1 LSVGYSKELPRSYL
15 LPEYLLLFEIVKK
28 NLPDILLLAAGL
40 LVMALL
46 MYVIA
51 ASQGWISLLGIL
63 ALAAVWISWYRH
75 LLRLAF
81 RSLGVD
87 PDDEDDLPS
96 FPG

>member
-1 LSVGYSKELPRSYL
+1 VRKY
-15 LPEYLLLFEIVKK
+15 
-28 NLPDILLLAAGL
+28 LPDVFLLTVGL

-46 MYVIA
+46 MFLTA
-51 ASQGWISLLGIL
+51 LSHGWISLLCIL
-63 ALAAVWISWYRH
+63 ALVVVWITWYRH
-75 LLRLAF
+75 LVNLAF

>member
-1 LSVGYSKELPRSYL
+1 M
-15 LPEYLLLFEIVKK
+15 KK

-46 MYVIA
+46 IYVIA
-51 ASQGWISLLGIL
+51 SSHGWVCLLGIL
-63 ALAAVWISWYRH
+63 ALAVVWISWYRH
-75 LLRLAF
+75 LLGMAY

-87 PDDEDDLPS
+87 PDDDDDLPT

>member
-1 LSVGYSKELPRSYL
+1 
-15 LPEYLLLFEIVKK
+15 VKK
-28 NLPDILLLAAGL
+28 YLPDIFMLTIGL

-46 MYVIA
+46 ICLIA
-51 ASQGWISLLGIL
+51 LSHEGWLSLLGIL
-63 ALAAVWISWYRH
+63 ALLVVWIGWYRH
-75 LLRLAF
+75 LLRLAL

>member
-1 LSVGYSKELPRSYL
+1 MKKYLPH
-15 LPEYLLLFEIVKK
+15 
-28 NLPDILLLAAGL
+28 ILLLALGL

-51 ASQGWISLLGIL
+51 LSQGWVSLLGIL
-63 ALAAVWISWYRH
+63 ALAVVWISWYRY
-75 LLRLAF
+75 LLRLVLE
-81 RSLGVD
+81 SLGVD

>member
-1 LSVGYSKELPRSYL
+1 MRKY
-15 LPEYLLLFEIVKK
+15 
-28 NLPDILLLAAGL
+28 LPDVFLLTVGL

-46 MYVIA
+46 MYLIA
-51 ASQGWISLLGIL
+51 LSHGWVTLLCILSL
-63 ALAAVWISWYRH
+63 AVVGISWYRH
-75 LLRLAF
+75 LINLAF

>member
-1 LSVGYSKELPRSYL
+1 
-15 LPEYLLLFEIVKK
+15 VKK
-28 NLPDILLLAAGL
+28 YLPDILLLALGL

-46 MYVIA
+46 VYVIA
-51 ASQGWISLLGIL
+51 ASDGWVCLLGIL
-63 ALAAVWISWYRH
+63 ALAVVWIGWYRH
-75 LLRLAF
+75 LLNLAF